1 MLATRFKNV
10 IQAGRPLWNHQC
22 RNFGAK
28 DIVFG
33 VDARAKMLKG
43 VNKLSDAVMV
53 TLGPKGRNVLLE
65 QSFGGPKVT
74 KDGVTVAKSIE
85 FEDKHENIGAQM
97 VKSVASKTSDHAGD
111 GTTTATVLTRAFYN
125 EGVKAV
131 AAGLNPMDIRR
142 GINAAVSAV
151 IEEISNNSRPISSK
165 EEIAQVATISA
176 NGDVGV
182 GKLISDAM
190 EQVGKEGVITV
201 QDGKTLED
209 ELEVVEGM
217 KFDRGYISPY
227 FMTDPKTQQC
237 TLENPLILV
246 ANEKISNV
254 NSLVP
259 ILEEVLK
266 QQKPLAII
274 AEDVEGEALA
284 VLIVNKLRGNAKVCA
299 IKAPGFGDNR
309 KENLQD
315 ICILTGATLVTD
327 EIGLKLE
334 DVNISHLGSCGKLTV
349 TKDDT
354 IVLDGAGGSEEIE
367 ERCEIIRSVV
377 DSTSSDY
384 EKEQLQKR
392 LAKLSG
398 GVAVIKVGGASEVEV
413 GEKKDRVDDALN
425 ATRAAVAEGIV
436 PGGGMALLNASL
448 KLENIKVDNRDQT
461 VGVEI
466 VSKAMCL
473 PAKKILENAG
483 LEGAVIVGKIL
494 ENSSESYGMN
504 AATGEYVD
512 MIEAGIIDPTK
523 VVRSALTDA
532 AGVASLM
539 TTTEAMITEVPQE
552 APAAP
557 PMPPAGGMGG
567 MGGMGGGMF

>member
-1 MLATRFKNV
+1 
-10 IQAGRPLWNHQC
+10 
-22 RNFGAK
+22 
-28 DIVFG
+28 
-33 VDARAKMLKG
+33 MLKG

-74 KDGVTVAKSIE
+74 KDGVTVAKAIE

-97 VKSVASKTSDHAGD
+97 VKSVASKTSDNAGD
-111 GTTTATVLTRAFYN
+111 GTTTATVLTRAIYN

-142 GINAAVSAV
+142 GINAAVNRV
-151 IEEISNNSRPISSK
+151 IADLASSSRGISSK

-176 NGDVGV
+176 NGDVGI

-237 TLENPLILV
+237 TLENPLLLIV
-246 ANEKISNV
+246 NSKISNV
-254 NSLVP
+254 QSLVP

-315 ICILTGATLVTD
+315 LCVLTGATLVTD

-334 DVNISHLGSCGKLTV
+334 DVNIGHLGSCGTLTV

-354 IVLDGAGGSEEIE
+354 VVLDGAGGVDEIG
-367 ERCEIIRSVV
+367 ERCEIIREMVG
-377 DSTSSDY
+377 STSSDY

-398 GVAVIKVGGASEVEV
+398 GVAVIKVGGSSEVEV

-436 PGGGMALLNASL
+436 PGGGIALLIASS
-448 KLENIKVDNRDQT
+448 KLEEVKKEVDNRDQT

-466 VSKAMCL
+466 VSKALSL

-494 ENSSESYGMN
+494 ENTSDTYGMN
-504 AATGEYVD
+504 AATGEFVD
-512 MIEAGIIDPTK
+512 MIQAGIIDPTK
-523 VVRSALTDA
+523 VVRTALSDA

-539 TTTEAMITEVPQE
+539 TTTEAMITEVPTD
-552 APAAP
+552 AGAAAAP
-557 PMPPAGGMGG
+557 PMPPAGMGG
-567 MGGMGGGMF
+567 MGGMGGGGMF